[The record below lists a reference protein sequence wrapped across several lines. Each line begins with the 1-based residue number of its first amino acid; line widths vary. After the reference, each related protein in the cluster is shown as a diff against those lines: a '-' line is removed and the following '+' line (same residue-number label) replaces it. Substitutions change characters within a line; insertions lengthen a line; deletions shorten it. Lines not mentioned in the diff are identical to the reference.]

1 MDVEGV
7 HQDARINARRIPLT
21 KPDLPPFHCVEDSF
35 REILGNGKIT
45 NFGKYITQLEQK
57 ARVYLGTHVA
67 TVSSGTLGLVFTLQA
82 LGLQPGG
89 KVILPSFSFMATAQA
104 ILYAGGVPV
113 FAEIGDDLTIS
124 PSDIE
129 LLLAWHP
136 ETAILLPVH
145 IFGLPCRVDE
155 IEQLVQKFNEQRS
168 RPIAL
173 LYDAAHAFGA
183 TINGR
188 RIGTAGDAEVFS
200 LSVTKALVCVEGG
213 MVSSLNARVID
224 RIRRMRN
231 YGIEEN
237 YNAHWPGLNGKMSE
251 FHAIIGLHNLRQLDR
266 NLAVRAEKAA
276 YFTQEIRQH
285 TSFEVL
291 ETPSDV
297 THTFKDFTILVPRHL
312 KAKRDLVSSLLGKG
326 GIESRAYF
334 CPPIHEQN
342 YFRRFAD
349 RPLPKT
355 EDLARRVITLP
366 FFTTITLSEMDDIV
380 AALARAERAL
390 A

>member
-21 KPDLPPFHCVEDSF
+21 KPDLPPFHCVENSF

-45 NFGKYITQLEQK
+45 NFGKYVSQLEQE

-113 FAEIGDDLTIS
+113 FAEIDDDLTIS

-213 MVSSLNARVID
+213 MVSSLNAGVID

-266 NLAVRAEKAA
+266 NLAVRAEKAT
-276 YFTQEIRQH
+276 YFTREIRQH

-291 ETPSDV
+291 ETPPDV

-312 KAKRDLVSSLLGKG
+312 KAKRDLVSSLLGKW

-334 CPPIHEQN
+334 CPPIHEQS

-366 FFTTITLSEMDDIV
+366 FFTTITLSEMDNIV

>member
-129 LLLAWHP
+129 LLLAQHP